1 MKHFI
6 CDHKTTKSSIHKYLL
21 KINQSRTM
29 AMLMDSLD
37 QDEDD
42 PSSEI
47 LSSSSA
53 EFRAEERLLR
63 EGTIDDEV
71 IEDEED
77 AIVMH
82 FDDDFEAEDAAVEEE
97 SIDYGLNGDDA
108 LLRIRSKEVEKAE
121 ETLMSIDNLTRQNEE
136 EEEVRLQKELGGK

>member
-108 LLRIRSKEVEKAE
+108 LLRLRSKEVEKAE